1 MTRVCHPH
9 PDPSDRD
16 TALSPIELDL
26 LKTGLLPV
34 DGDGPPLPVER
45 VPRAPFCYVIAGRV
59 LVPQAQV
66 AEAGKVLGDA
76 EPTDVGGGFFAF
88 DVAGASTLDLL
99 RRLGDAGVEAS
110 ADHVLFSTK
119 TKMHEGDDPEKA
131 DEPSMHA
138 GVSVRDGSCARVVVI
153 DTGLADEARR
163 DPWFHD
169 IAVADAELLRAPG
182 HNEMGVGAGHGTF
195 VTGVIRQVAWGC
207 GVVVMRGLNVQGV
220 APETK
225 VAAVVRQALA
235 LDPKP
240 DLINLSL
247 GGYSV
252 DNKPMPALAAAVT
265 DAITAGVVVVAA
277 AGNQRNIEAGGTDD
291 GTQPM
296 WPAAIADVVAVAA
309 LVRSGDIEMDLTPG
323 DQLAGYSNRFAG
335 CDVAAPGFWRSVF
348 VTGVENPLRET
359 DGHPDRFDGAAQ
371 ARGTSFACAA
381 VTGAIARLMCEGD
394 GRSANDAYNAL
405 VTRPGNIT
413 LHDQTM
419 PTPII
424 AVDVWGD

>member
-9 PDPSDRD
+9 PEPPDR
-16 TALSPIELDL
+16 ANHLSPIEVDL

-34 DGDGPPLPVER
+34 DPDGPIIAVER
-45 VPRAPFCYVIAGRV
+45 VPRAPFCYVVAGRV
-59 LVPQAQV
+59 LVAAEQII
-66 AEAGKVLGDA
+66 EAGKVLADA
-76 EPTDVGGGFFAF
+76 TPVDVGGGFFAF
-88 DVAGASTLDLL
+88 DLPGTSTLALL
-99 RRLGDAGVEAS
+99 RRLDDAGVAAS

-131 DEPSMHA
+131 DEPSMHV
-138 GVSVRDGSCARVVVI
+138 GVSVRDGACARVAVI
-153 DTGLADEARR
+153 DTGLAQEARR

-169 IAVADAELLRAPG
+169 ITEADAELLRAPG
-182 HNEMGVGAGHGTF
+182 HNEMGIGAGHGTF

-207 GVVVMRGLNVQGV
+207 EVVVLRGLNVQGV
-220 APETK
+220 APESK
-225 VAAVVRQALA
+225 VAAMIRAA
-235 LDPKP
+235 ITLDRKVHI
-240 DLINLSL
+240 INLSL

-252 DNKPMPALAAAVT
+252 DNKPMPALAAAVGEAI
-265 DAITAGVVVVAA
+265 DAGIVVVAA
-277 AGNQRNIEAGGTDD
+277 AGNQRNVEAGGTDD

-296 WPAAIADVVAVAA
+296 WPAALADVVAVAA
-309 LVRSGDIEMDLTPG
+309 LVRSGDNEFALAPA

-394 GRSANDAYNAL
+394 GCSAGDAFELL
-405 VTRPGNIT
+405 VKRPGNIT
-413 LHDQTM
+413 LSDATM
-419 PTPII
+419 PTPIM